1 MSTRTAKASP
11 WRWHHSRRREDRHSN
26 RDPVHLVIQCIGSC
40 AVRGAYLLAAL
51 VTLFPTA
58 QGYAQE
64 LPTGGVAPVVID
76 SVAVEGNIRQ
86 GDLTIIALGGLNQG
100 LAYTIF
106 DIQRA
111 TKAMWATG
119 QFKDIRVRV
128 EGEVGGGS
136 VTLVWEVDE
145 QDVLRN
151 LTITGLTSIDR
162 GEVGDTAGLTRGMP
176 YSPVAVA
183 DAKAFIRSELAA
195 KGIPFAN
202 IEERIERVADREII
216 LFLEVEEGTRVTVAD
231 VTFTGNSV
239 FTAEDLRGAMSVG
252 PEGFWWWRSG
262 SYDGDRFEQDLQVGL
277 PEFYAARG
285 YLDFA
290 VVGDSLV
297 IDPTTG
303 KTRIEISVDEGP
315 QYRLRDFSIE
325 GNSEFSTDEL
335 ARLFRPERNGLF
347 GGSPDAAD
355 LPAFD
360 AADFQEA
367 TTAAAQRYQNEGY
380 LYSQVVPFVVKNP
393 VVEDEPPSV
402 DAGWNIQEGR
412 QAYISRVNIEGNEY
426 TYERVIRDKIF
437 ILPGDVYSQER
448 IIQSFQSISSLGFF
462 EVPMDVPSIVPNEN
476 GDVDVTFT
484 VTEKPTGAVNFG
496 TSIGGGTG
504 GLSGFVGYDQPNLF
518 GRGKSG
524 SVRWDFGQF
533 QNNQVMSYTDPG
545 INGSLVSG
553 SLNLFNA
560 RDRFISFQSGQRKR
574 IGGDVR
580 FGFLIP
586 GARFTRY
593 FVGYGLSRTD
603 LQLSSNAGDTS
614 LFGLDAGTQSTV
626 STGLTRATLNHPL
639 FPTVGS
645 RQSVNMAFTG
655 GPLGGDGNFVKYT
668 ADASW
673 WLPVGVMGADESG
686 TGGTVFALGMTMRFG
701 ALQGNSAPFPFDGFW
716 MGGVQFG
723 EQLRGYDETT
733 ITPLGYFEEQ
743 SREVRDI
750 DRLGHAFFSTTTE
763 LAMRI
768 GAQMSL
774 SIFAEAG
781 NVWRGA
787 DELNPTQ
794 LFRGAGIGA
803 QLVTPFGPFGLD
815 YAYGFDKPNPGW
827 QLHFRLGGQ

>member
-1 MSTRTAKASP
+1 MIRST
-11 WRWHHSRRREDRHSN
+11 
-26 RDPVHLVIQCIGSC
+26 GSC
-40 AVRGAYLLAAL
+40 AIRGACLLGVL
-51 VTLFPTA
+51 VGLLSTA
-58 QGYAQE
+58 PAHAQQ

-86 GDLTIIALGGLNQG
+86 GELAIIALGGLNQG

-111 TKAMWATG
+111 VKSMWATG
-119 QFKDIRVRV
+119 QFKDISVRV
-128 EGEVGGGS
+128 EGEVGGGD
-136 VTLVWEVDE
+136 VTLVWDVEE
-145 QDVLRN
+145 QDLLRN
-151 LTITGLTSIDR
+151 MTITGLTSMDR
-162 GEVGDTAGLTRGMP
+162 GEVGDTTGLTAGTP

-183 DAKAFIRSELAA
+183 EAKEFIRTGLAA
-195 KGIPFAN
+195 EGIPFAN

-216 LFLEVEEGTRVTVAD
+216 LFLDVEEGTRVTVAD
-231 VTFTGNSV
+231 VTFAGNTV
-239 FTAEDLRGAMSVG
+239 FDESELRGAMSVS

-262 SYDGDRFEQDLQVGL
+262 SYDGDRFDEDLQIGL
-277 PEFYAARG
+277 PEFYAGRG
-285 YLDFA
+285 YLDFE

-303 KTRIEISVDEGP
+303 KTRIEISVDEGA
-315 QYRLRDFSIE
+315 QYRLKNFSVS
-325 GNSEFSTDEL
+325 GNSEFATDEL
-335 ARLFRPERNGLF
+335 TQLFQRGPTGLF
-347 GGSPDAAD
+347 GGSSDPED

-360 AADFQEA
+360 NARFQEA
-367 TTAAAQRYQNEGY
+367 TGSASQLYQNEGY
-380 LYSQVVPFVVKNP
+380 LYSQVVPFVRKNP
-393 VVEDEPPSV
+393 IVEDEPPNV
-402 DAGWNIQEGR
+402 DVGWDIQEGR

-462 EVPMDVPSIVPNEN
+462 EVPMDVPSIVPNES

-524 SVRWDFGQF
+524 SMRWDFGQF
-533 QNNQVMSYTDPG
+533 QNNQVINYTDPG
-545 INGSLVSG
+545 VFESLVSA
-553 SLNLFNA
+553 SVNLFNA
-560 RDRFISFQSGQRKR
+560 RDRFISFQSGRRKR
-574 IGGDVR
+574 IGGEIR
-580 FGFLIP
+580 LGFAIP
-586 GARFTRY
+586 GVRFTR
-593 FVGYGLSRTD
+593 FFTGYGLSRTD
-603 LQLSSNAGDTS
+603 LQLSSGAGDTS

-626 STGLTRATLNHPL
+626 STGITRTTLNHPL

-645 RQSVNMAFTG
+645 RQSVNVAYTG
-655 GPLGGDGNFVKYT
+655 GPLGGNGNFLKYT

-673 WLPVGVMGADESG
+673 WLPVGIMGGDGSG
-686 TGGTVFALGMTMRFG
+686 TSGTVFALGMTMRLG

-733 ITPLGYFEEQ
+733 VTPLGYFEEQ
-743 SREVRDI
+743 SRDIRDI

-763 LAMRI
+763 IAMRV

-774 SIFAEAG
+774 SLFVEAG

-787 DELNPTQ
+787 SEINPTQ
-794 LFRGAGIGA
+794 LFRGAGVGA

-815 YAYGFDKPNPGW
+815 YAYGFDKLNPGW